1 MIDKKYSFAT
11 VSLALVVILIGLFL
25 VCAQQRGAFDTSD
38 DLSAEDEAFRREL
51 MDMLDLADEGDTGT
65 GDFEGLTEEDL
76 GDDTEDVLSLLAP
89 SDSETAKPPLE
100 TEPTTTTETMGISEE
115 MFMKIR
121 TEVRNLENILD
132 RRSSTVDSLQRIIE
146 NRNGRIRDLETR
158 IKVQESAA
166 PAYSSGTPSAA
177 GAEMMA
183 TSGFMASYQAA
194 RNQFES
200 YNYQGAIQSFN
211 ALLEQYPS
219 HVMRDNC
226 QYWIGE
232 CYFGMKQYQK
242 AIMEFQKVFA
252 YSQDD
257 KYDDAQLMVGL
268 SYVRLGQNDQARTE
282 FETFLNNYA
291 GSEYTG
297 VAQRYMRNI

>member
-1 MIDKKYSFAT
+1 MTDKKYSFAT
-11 VSLALVVILIGLFL
+11 VLLALVVIIIGLFL
-25 VCAQQRGAFDTSD
+25 VCAQQRGALDTSE
-38 DLSAEDEAFRREL
+38 DLSAEDEAFRQEL

-65 GDFEGLTEEDL
+65 GDFEGVTEEDL
-76 GDDTEDVLSLLAP
+76 GNDTEDVLSLLTP
-89 SDSETAKPPLE
+89 GETETAEQPLE

-121 TEVRNLENILD
+121 SDVRKLEGILE
-132 RRSSTVDSLQRIIE
+132 RRSGTVDSLQRIIE
-146 NRNGRIRDLETR
+146 NRNGHIRELEAR
-158 IKVQESAA
+158 LKVQETAA
-166 PAYSSGTPSAA
+166 PVYSQAA
-177 GAEMMA
+177 GGAEMMA

-194 RNQFES
+194 RNQFEN
-200 YNYQGAIQSFN
+200 YNYQGAIQSFT

-219 HVMRDNC
+219 HAMRDNC

-232 CYFGMKQYQK
+232 CYFGLKQYQK

-291 GSEYTG
+291 GSEYAG